1 MAKKVK
7 SVKAWGLLNLKTGR
21 LCVWV
26 FPVKRIP
33 VWVEG
38 KGDEYKAIRVSIREE
53 PSKGRGK

>member
-1 MAKKVK
+1 MANKVK

-38 KGDEYKAIRVSIREE
+38 KGDEYKAVRVSIREV
-53 PSKGRGK
+53 PKGRKKK